1 MFKYTV
7 YFFYLMVLP
16 TTIKIS
22 FKVRNLL
29 KKLKKNDQSYNDY
42 IFQLIQEVC

>member
-1 MFKYTV
+1 ME
-7 YFFYLMVLP
+7 LP

-29 KKLKKNDQSYNDY
+29 KKLKKNDQTYNDY
-42 IFQLIQEVC
+42 IFQLIQEKC

>member
-1 MFKYTV
+1 
-7 YFFYLMVLP
+7 MVLP

-29 KKLKKNDQSYNDY
+29 KKLRKKEQSYNDY
-42 IFQLIQEVC
+42 IFELIQEKC